1 MAEWISVKD
10 RLPSEAGR
18 YLVAYKLFDSDLAW
32 WNEVLS
38 FSTDLYKMDN
48 FDFPRKK
55 YKGKSGFY
63 KLTECGFVE
72 NDKITHWMPLPENPK
87 EIENG

>member
-63 KLTECGFVE
+63 FYDSEYGNVE
-72 NDKITHWMPLPENPK
+72 DNRVTHWMPLPEPPK
-87 EIENG
+87 EE